1 MTLMVRRLVG
11 NPSEKVVISSGSYRV
26 VVVFLHVVHNS
37 GLRSCVFACLVR
49 HREVAGVKGGVCDG
63 IMSCRRCLVAIF
75 L

>member
-11 NPSEKVVISSGSYRV
+11 NPSEKVVMSSGSYRV

-49 HREVAGVKGGVCDG
+49 HRDVGGADVG
-63 IMSCRRCLVAIF
+63 F